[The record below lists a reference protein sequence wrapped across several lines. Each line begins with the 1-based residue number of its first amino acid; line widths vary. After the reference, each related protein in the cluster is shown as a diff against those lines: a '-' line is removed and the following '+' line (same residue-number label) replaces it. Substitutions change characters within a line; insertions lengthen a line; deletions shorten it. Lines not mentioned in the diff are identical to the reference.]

1 MKQHRKFTLIE
12 LLVVIAIIAIL
23 AAMLLPALS
32 AARNSAKNA
41 SCLSNLKNLGLGANM
56 YSDVNNDQIL
66 PFFNSCTDARGGG
79 HPWVSLIFDV
89 MGLEKPF
96 KTWSVLNEMKK
107 EAVSLVRCPASN
119 FDPESTQ
126 PFVTYAIED
135 CFQNSTVN
143 LHLTRNGASVLMM
156 NDVRN
161 GKTGYAES
169 LEDAALFADNFYDCT
184 TEQRNG
190 QGVAN
195 MFMNMRYCT
204 DANVRHPGFVNM
216 VSLAGNTLTGPA
228 VKNNKGWMPPGK
240 NRIYS
245 VNKW

>member
-1 MKQHRKFTLIE
+1 MKKRFTLIE

-56 YSDVNNDQIL
+56 YSDVNNDYIL

-79 HPWVSLIFDV
+79 HPWVSLVFDV
-89 MGLEKPF
+89 MGLEKAF
-96 KTWSVLNEMKK
+96 KSWSVLNSMDQK
-107 EAVSLVRCPASN
+107 ATALVRCPASN

-126 PFVTYAIED
+126 PFVTYCIED
-135 CFQNSTVN
+135 CYQSSAVG
-143 LHLTRNGASVLMM
+143 LHLTRNGAANIMAK
-156 NDVRN
+156 DVAD

-169 LEDAALFADNFYDCT
+169 LEDAALLADNFYDCT

-190 QGVAN
+190 RGAGN

-216 VSLAGNTLTGPA
+216 VSLAGNTLTGKA
-228 VKNNKGWMPPGK
+228 AKNNSGWMPPK
-240 NRIYS
+240 QNRIYS
-245 VNKW
+245 VNKY